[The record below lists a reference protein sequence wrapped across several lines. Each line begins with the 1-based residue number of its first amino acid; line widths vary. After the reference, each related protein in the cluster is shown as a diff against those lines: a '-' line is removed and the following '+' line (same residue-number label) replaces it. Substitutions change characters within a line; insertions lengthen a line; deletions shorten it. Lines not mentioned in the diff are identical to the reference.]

1 MRVTIIANGFQE
13 DYTVNLINA
22 LADEEGLKV
31 DFIGSDIYLNYPIN
45 RRIHYHNLRGSHDE
59 KAWRIEKVKRIFRY
73 YLKLLHFIRHTD
85 SKVYHIQ
92 WLRFYF
98 IDGILLPTLLK
109 LMGKIVIY
117 TVHDVLPH
125 SQETPKMRRFFK
137 HIYRK
142 MDHLVVHTGY
152 IKLRLQNEFKIP
164 ENKISVVRHGVY
176 SLQLSEDLTKESCR
190 KAMELKEKDI
200 VLLFFGYITQYKG
213 LPLLIEAFNTLKPK
227 HSNLK
232 LLVAGKVSK
241 DYQDSFEQIKA
252 GISSNDIQ
260 ITTKYLEDTEVEQH
274 YKAADIVVLPYL
286 EASQSGVMFISYAY
300 GKPVIAPNFGGFP
313 YDIELGKT
321 GLLFEKQ
328 NTTDLAAQI
337 EKAIVLFCP
346 PAPSPHEYI
355 THFAKENYSWR
366 NSAMALH
373 KIYQSYLAKNQQQLN
388 V

>member
-59 KAWRIEKVKRIFRY
+59 KAGRIEKVKRIFRY
-73 YLKLLHFIRHTD
+73 YLRLLHFIRHTD

-125 SQETPKMRRFFK
+125 SQETPKMRRLFK
-137 HIYRK
+137 RIYRK

-176 SLQLSEDLTKESCR
+176 SLQLSEDLTKSR
-190 KAMELKEKDI
+190 AEK
-200 VLLFFGYITQYKG
+200 
-213 LPLLIEAFNTLKPK
+213 PWN
-227 HSNLK
+227 
-232 LLVAGKVSK
+232 
-241 DYQDSFEQIKA
+241 
-252 GISSNDIQ
+252 
-260 ITTKYLEDTEVEQH
+260 
-274 YKAADIVVLPYL
+274 
-286 EASQSGVMFISYAY
+286 
-300 GKPVIAPNFGGFP
+300 
-313 YDIELGKT
+313 
-321 GLLFEKQ
+321 
-328 NTTDLAAQI
+328 
-337 EKAIVLFCP
+337 
-346 PAPSPHEYI
+346 
-355 THFAKENYSWR
+355 
-366 NSAMALH
+366 
-373 KIYQSYLAKNQQQLN
+373 
-388 V
+388 